1 MGRAKTNPK
10 GLGYCIVESKVQKR
24 LVRFLKS
31 KGCYVIKT
39 KPGPGT
45 PVGCPDVLA
54 LYEGFWAAFEVKA
67 DSSSPFQPLQEAT
80 ISKFEGWSF
89 ARVVHSENIDEV
101 IGALELIL

>member
-1 MGRAKTNPK
+1 MEA
-10 GLGYCIVESKVQKR
+10 KVQKR